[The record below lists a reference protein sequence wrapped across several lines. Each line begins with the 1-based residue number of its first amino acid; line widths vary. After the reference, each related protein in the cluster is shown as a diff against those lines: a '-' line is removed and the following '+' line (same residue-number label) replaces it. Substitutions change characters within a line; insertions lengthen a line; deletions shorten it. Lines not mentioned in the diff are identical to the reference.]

1 MSTLQEASVAE
12 LLKMKPAEVEA
23 LSKDQLKDA
32 WMTRFAKES
41 SVMAALEPA
50 QFKKFHERAAAAPRF
65 VVPLMRKE
73 GFINFYSEYNGHK
86 FLITPL
92 ERFQKEGAGAIPG
105 LILNFY
111 REFVDKKGIVLMR
124 GDVHVP
130 TFSPDEAHILTG
142 TLQIFH
148 LDDSKYAMMQKFNH
162 QPAKF
167 SFDELL
173 KTVKKDIYRS
183 A

>member
-1 MSTLQEASVAE
+1 
-12 LLKMKPAEVEA
+12 MKPAEVDA
-23 LSKDQLKDA
+23 LSKDQLAEA
-32 WMTRFAKES
+32 WLSRFAKES

-50 QFKKFHERAAAAPRF
+50 QFKKLHERAMAAPRF
-65 VVPLMRKE
+65 VVPLLRNE
-73 GFINFYSEYNGHK
+73 GFINFYTEYNGAK

-92 ERFQKEGAGAIPG
+92 ERFQKEGPSAVPG

-111 REFVDKKGIVLMR
+111 RDYAEKKGIVLMR
-124 GDVHVP
+124 GDVHRP
-130 TFSPDEAHILTG
+130 TLSPDEAHILTG

-148 LDDSKYAMMQKFNH
+148 LDDSKHQLMQRFNH
-162 QPAKF
+162 QPNKF

-173 KTVKKDIYRS
+173 QVVKKDIYRS